1 MDLDAAMRR
10 AIDVCRDG
18 LRAGQAP
25 FGAIVLRDGEE
36 VVAAH
41 NTVGRD
47 TDPTAHAEINALRA
61 AARALGSTTLA
72 GCTLVSTCEPCPMCL
87 AAAYWAGV
95 EAVVFGASIRDAEA
109 AGFDQIRMSATS
121 LAHAGARP
129 MTVEGGRLRDDCLA
143 LFREW
148 KSRK

>member
-1 MDLDAAMRR
+1 MRR

-18 LRAGQAP
+18 LRSGQAP
-25 FGAIVLRDGEE
+25 FGA
-36 VVAAH
+36 VVVRNGDELAAAH
-41 NTVGRD
+41 NSVSRD
-47 TDPTAHAEINALRA
+47 IDPTAHAEVNALRA
-61 AARALGSTTLA
+61 AARALGTTTLD

-109 AGFDQIRMSATS
+109 AGFDQIRISAAMLS
-121 LAHAGARP
+121 HAGARP

-143 LFREW
+143 LFREG
-148 KSRK
+148 KTKI